1 MENVMKIR
9 KLRKRA
15 GLTVRQ
21 LAAAMGECSQVI
33 KAWEYETYLPHAR
46 ELPLL
51 ARVLGCEINDLYE
64 EGS

>member
-1 MENVMKIR
+1 MKNVMKIR
-9 KLRKRA
+9 KLRHTA

-33 KAWEYETYLPHAR
+33 KAWEHETYLPHAR
-46 ELPLL
+46 QLPLL
-51 ARVLGCEINDLYE
+51 ARVLGCRIDDLYE